1 MQKILVIHNK
11 YRNIGG
17 EDIAV
22 ENEIAMLNEFY
33 EVKVLYFNNKIDNF
47 LSQIASFL
55 TNSNKKSNLILEEE
69 LKLFKPD
76 FAYVHNTWFK
86 ASIGI
91 FKILEDHNIKTIL
104 KLHNFRY
111 YCTKSF
117 FTKNHLNDLKFCNAC
132 GLSKK
137 ELGIFNKYFNESYL
151 KSFFVN
157 NYGRKYFEI
166 IKTKNIKLLVLT
178 KFHKLFMEELG
189 IASEKIKIFPNY
201 LNIENEKDYQSKKGY
216 IVYAGRISKEKGVEE
231 VINAFIKAETVNLK
245 LKIIG
250 DGPELFNLK
259 EKYKL
264 KNISFAGEL
273 NNKEVLNII
282 KESKAVITGTKL
294 FEGQPTLLCE
304 ASILGVPSVFP
315 RVGGILEFFPNDYK
329 LSYEGHNYDDLI
341 KKIKFID
348 SSDESNREGEKAKK
362 YIQKYLNKTE
372 LFFKFEEVLNE
383 FN

>member
-1 MQKILVIHNK
+1 
-11 YRNIGG
+11 
-17 EDIAV
+17 
-22 ENEIAMLNEFY
+22 
-33 EVKVLYFNNKIDNF
+33 
-47 LSQIASFL
+47 
-55 TNSNKKSNLILEEE
+55 
-69 LKLFKPD
+69 
-76 FAYVHNTWFK
+76 
-86 ASIGI
+86 
-91 FKILEDHNIKTIL
+91 
-104 KLHNFRY
+104 
-111 YCTKSF
+111 
-117 FTKNHLNDLKFCNAC
+117 
-132 GLSKK
+132 
-137 ELGIFNKYFNESYL
+137 
-151 KSFFVN
+151 
-157 NYGRKYFEI
+157 
-166 IKTKNIKLLVLT
+166 
-178 KFHKLFMEELG
+178 MEELG